1 MQEKQAGHERIRTRD
16 ADNKPENLPRT
27 KKQRKKQRMTRE
39 RLISMSNRGKDHS
52 SHILGGKKNRA
63 VEVEVIMKMLG
74 GTFLKLKKEPRIQ
87 V

>member
-1 MQEKQAGHERIRTRD
+1 MQAEVGHERIRTRD
-16 ADNKPENLPRT
+16 ADKKPENLPRM
-27 KKQRKKQRMTRE
+27 KKQRKKRRMRRE
-39 RLISMSNRGKDHS
+39 RLISMSNRGKDHAIT
-52 SHILGGKKNRA
+52 HFRGEKNRA